1 LNFSTMSNREVSRDR
16 DGTRLA
22 QIHRAD
28 ERCASHQ
35 AAPA

>member
-16 DGTRLA
+16 DGTQLA
-22 QIHRAD
+22 QITD

-35 AAPA
+35 VVPA